1 MQRFSDPRGSRR
13 EIDLGYVEKA
23 STLASRA
30 LSWTFPG
37 TDARDRGGR
46 ERESEIVR
54 GRGSECA
61 VRRNWEG
68 VARRGEREGEC
79 LAPAPRFFSA
89 EAGISA
95 STSLSLNGSTLPA
108 SLPSACVWS
117 VRRTKAL
124 PLLSDWSSQP

>member
-68 VARRGEREGEC
+68 VARRGEREGEALFQRRSRHQC
-79 LAPAPRFFSA
+79 KHLTVAQWEHLASFSA
-89 EAGISA
+89 ERMRLVGAA
-95 STSLSLNGSTLPA
+95 
-108 SLPSACVWS
+108 
-117 VRRTKAL
+117 
-124 PLLSDWSSQP
+124 D